1 MVDKIWWIWT
11 RKLVIKIIIYR
22 VFESAPKDLAINLVD
37 KTFFWTSLMA
47 GSGVWL
53 VFLILNLISFKFF

>member
-1 MVDKIWWIWT
+1 
-11 RKLVIKIIIYR
+11 LVIKIIIYR

-37 KTFFWTSLMA
+37 KTLFWTSLMA